1 MYTAPAKL
9 GLTAFFFS
17 PDRRMLNFY
26 AVSALIHMASWALKQ
41 GEIKQKKYLN
51 DLLYG
56 FK

>member
-1 MYTAPAKL
+1 
-9 GLTAFFFS
+9 
-17 PDRRMLNFY
+17 MLNFY